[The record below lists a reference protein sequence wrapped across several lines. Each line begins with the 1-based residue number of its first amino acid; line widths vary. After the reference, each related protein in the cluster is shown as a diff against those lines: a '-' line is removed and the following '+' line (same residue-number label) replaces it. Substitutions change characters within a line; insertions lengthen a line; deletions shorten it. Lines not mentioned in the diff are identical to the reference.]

1 MDNAKLA
8 EAWRVMRI
16 QSELVDGIEQL
27 IKLGPAVTV
36 FGSARL
42 NEGDVYYED
51 ACRLG
56 QLLAE
61 AGLAVITGGGPGIME
76 AGNRGAYQQG
86 GRSIGLNITLPHEQ
100 HANHYQTMSLSF
112 RYFFVRKLMF
122 VKHAVGFVIYPGGF
136 GTMDELFEALT
147 LVQTG
152 KAAKFPIVLVGKDY
166 WSGLMD
172 WLEKTMLQSGCID
185 RNDFNLLQLVDNA
198 DEAARIIIDRHH
210 AHPDVIGGGF

>member
-1 MDNAKLA
+1 MDSAKMV

-16 QSELVDGIEQL
+16 QAELVDGIEHL
-27 IKLGPAVTV
+27 TGLGPAVTV

-42 NEGDVYYED
+42 PESDPYYQD

-76 AGNRGAYQQG
+76 AANRGAYQQG
-86 GRSIGLNITLPHEQ
+86 GRSIGLNIELPHEQ
-100 HANHYQTMSLSF
+100 GANEYQTVSMNF
-112 RYFFVRKLMF
+112 RYFFVRKMMF
-122 VKHAVGFVIYPGGF
+122 VKHTVGFAIYPGGF
-136 GTMDELFEALT
+136 GTMDELFEAMT

-152 KAAKFPIVLVGKDY
+152 KVAKFPIVLVGQDY
-166 WSGLMD
+166 WRGLVD
-172 WLEKTMLQSGCID
+172 WLKNTMLASSCIHQED
-185 RNDFNLLQLVDNA
+185 LDLVQVVDSA

-210 AHPDVIGGGF
+210 AYPDVIGGGF

>member
-1 MDNAKLA
+1 MDSAKMV

-16 QSELVDGIEQL
+16 QAELVDGIEHL
-27 IKLGPAVTV
+27 TGLGPAVTV

-42 NEGDVYYED
+42 PESDNYYTD

-76 AGNRGAYQQG
+76 AANRGAYQQG
-86 GRSIGLNITLPHEQ
+86 GRAVVLNIELPHEQ
-100 HANHYQTMSLSF
+100 SANTYQTTSLTF
-112 RYFFVRKLMF
+112 RYFFVRKMMF
-122 VKHAVGFVIYPGGF
+122 VKHTVGFAIYPGGF

-152 KAAKFPIVLVGKDY
+152 KVAKFPIVLVGRDY

-172 WLEKTMLQSGCID
+172 WLQKTMLASGCIS
-185 RNDFNLLQLVDNA
+185 RADFDLLHLVDTA
-198 DEAARIIIDRHH
+198 DEAARIIVDRHH
-210 AHPDVIGGGF
+210 AYPDVVGGGF

>member
-1 MDNAKLA
+1 MDSAKMV

-16 QSELVDGIEQL
+16 QAELVDGIEHL
-27 IKLGPAVTV
+27 TGLGPAVTV

-42 NEGDVYYED
+42 QESDDYYTD

-76 AGNRGAYQQG
+76 AANRGAYQQG
-86 GRSIGLNITLPHEQ
+86 GRSIGLNIALPHEQ
-100 HANHYQTMSLSF
+100 GANEYQTVSMNF
-112 RYFFVRKLMF
+112 RYFFVRKMMF
-122 VKHAVGFVIYPGGF
+122 VKHTVGFAIYPGGF

-152 KAAKFPIVLVGKDY
+152 KVAKFPIVLVGRDY

-172 WLEKTMLQSGCID
+172 WLRKTMLAAGCIGEED
-185 RNDFNLLQLVDNA
+185 LSLLHLVDTA

-210 AHPDVIGGGF
+210 AYPDVVGGGF

>member
-1 MDNAKLA
+1 MDSAKMV

-16 QSELVDGIEQL
+16 QAELVDGIEHL
-27 IKLGPAVTV
+27 TGLGPAVTV

-42 NEGDVYYED
+42 QETDEYYVD

-76 AGNRGAYQQG
+76 AANRGAFQQG
-86 GRSIGLNITLPHEQ
+86 GRSIGLNIELPHEQ
-100 HANHYQTMSLSF
+100 GANRYQTTTMNF
-112 RYFFVRKLMF
+112 RYFFVRKMMF
-122 VKHAVGFVIYPGGF
+122 VKHTVGFAIYPGGF

-147 LVQTG
+147 LVQT
-152 KAAKFPIVLVGKDY
+152 KKVAKYPIVLVGRDY
-166 WSGLMD
+166 WGGLMD
-172 WLEKTMLQSGCID
+172 WLRKTMLASGCISETD
-185 RNDFNLLQLVDNA
+185 LDLVHLVDKA

-210 AHPDVIGGGF
+210 AYPDVVGGGF

>member
-1 MDNAKLA
+1 MA

-16 QSELVDGIEQL
+16 QAELVDGIEHL
-27 IKLGPAVTV
+27 TGLGPAVTV

-42 NEGDVYYED
+42 PESDAYYWD

-76 AGNRGAYQQG
+76 AANRGAYQQG
-86 GRSIGLNITLPHEQ
+86 GRAIGLNITLPHEQ
-100 HANHYQTMSLSF
+100 DANQYQTTSMTF
-112 RYFFVRKLMF
+112 RYFFVRKMMF
-122 VKHAVGFVIYPGGF
+122 VKHTVGFAIYPGGF

-152 KAAKFPIVLVGKDY
+152 KAAKIPIVLVGRDY

-172 WLEKTMLQSGCID
+172 WLKNTMLVSGCIGTKD
-185 RNDFNLLQLVDNA
+185 LDLIHLVDTA
-198 DEAARIIIDRHH
+198 DEAAKIIIDRHH
-210 AHPDVIGGGF
+210 AYPDLVGGGF